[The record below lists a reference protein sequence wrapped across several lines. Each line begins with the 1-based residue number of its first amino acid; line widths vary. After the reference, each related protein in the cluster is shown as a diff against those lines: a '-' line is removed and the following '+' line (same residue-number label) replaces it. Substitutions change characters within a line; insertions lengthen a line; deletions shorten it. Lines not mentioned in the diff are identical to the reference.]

1 VTPDPTG
8 PLTLRELRAL
18 GAAYLQRANT
28 HMEHAR
34 RHPGGGAAYE
44 PLPETAAEHAGQY
57 LLSEGSVARA
67 LAALDAQLRG
77 ASGHENRAHWEA
89 ARALLL
95 AAADAAPR

>member
-1 VTPDPTG
+1 MSSSPTG
-8 PLTLRELRAL
+8 PLTLRDLRAL
-18 GAAYLQRANT
+18 GTAYLQRANT

-57 LLSEGSVARA
+57 LISEGSVSRA

-77 ASGHENRAHWEA
+77 VSGHENRALWEE
-89 ARALLL
+89 ARALLI
-95 AAADAAPR
+95 AARDAATA